1 MLEVPEVAVAFPGII
16 PNLEVLQAGQRLKGH
31 PVQAL
36 QAIGPEGEGAQSRQV
51 VKDARRDLGQ
61 AVDGEIQLAQQ
72 GRVLE
77 QVLVQGP
84 DAVVPQLELCEVP
97 QVTEDVLRELVQE
110 VVG

>member
-1 MLEVPEVAVAFPGII
+1 MLEVSEVAVAFPGVI
-16 PNLEVLQAGQRLKGH
+16 PNLELLQTGQRLEGH

-36 QAIGPEGEGAQSRQV
+36 QAIGPEREGAESRQV
-51 VKDARRDLGQ
+51 VEDARRNLGQ
-61 AVDGEIQLAQQ
+61 AVDGEVQLAQQ

-77 QVLVQGP
+77 QVFVQGP